1 MKRVAPLL
9 PLLLLLLL
17 LAPPVVATD
26 HLRVEKL
33 KEDVYVVRPLPGDN
47 LAVSNAGFVILPDRV
62 LVFDTLS
69 DRELMREMMSQIIKI
84 TSKPVSLVVLSHW
97 HRDHT
102 GGLDFFANRPFTMYS
117 GPGTAARIAQDR
129 AERRAFLEKKE
140 KDTAR
145 LARRETDPA
154 RLATLDQTLLE
165 VRREQAAVDR
175 LAPIRPGIEVSEKLE
190 ISLGNQVNILSFPG
204 PGHTDG
210 DLLLHCVSA
219 GVLFAGDLV
228 SVQTVPNLA
237 DAHTEEWIRRLG
249 TLDLSKVEQIVPG
262 HGPVGT
268 KDDVRALKSYLE
280 TLRAMV
286 APIAKDGSDRDLVEK
301 LRIPAPFDTWSSP
314 ELWFSGAQRVFREMR
329 GVVPPVTAP
338 PVAAP
343 LPPPPGAPSSR

>member
-1 MKRVAPLL
+1 MKRLVLLL
-9 PLLLLLLL
+9 PLLLTTR
-17 LAPPVVATD
+17 LAADD
-26 HLRVEKL
+26 HLRVERI
-33 KEDVYVVRPLPGDN
+33 KENIYVVRPLPGDN

-69 DRELMREMMSQIIKI
+69 DRELMREMMSHIIKV
-84 TSKPVSLVVLSHW
+84 TSKPVSLVALSHW

-102 GGLDFFANRPFTMYS
+102 GGLDFFANRPFTMFS
-117 GPGTAARIAQDR
+117 GPGTAAQIAKDR
-129 AERRAFLEKKE
+129 TDRRAFLEKKE

-154 RLATLDQTLLE
+154 RLAALDKTLLD

-175 LAPIRPGIEVSEKLE
+175 LAPIVPGIEVRDRTELSY
-190 ISLGNQVNILSFPG
+190 GGQVSVLSFQG

-228 SVQTVPNLA
+228 SVQTLPYLA

-249 TLDLSKVEQIVPG
+249 SLDLSKVEVIVPG

-268 KDDVRALKSYLE
+268 KEDVRALKSYLE
-280 TLRAMV
+280 TLRSMV
-286 APIAKDGSDRDLVEK
+286 APIAKDGRELDLVEK
-301 LRIPAPFDTWSSP
+301 LRLPAPFDSWSSP

-329 GVVPPVTAP
+329 AMVPPAAP
-338 PVAAP
+338 PPAAASQSAT
-343 LPPPPGAPSSR
+343 PGGGSSR